1 MTIPALKLLP
11 TSVNASRSL
20 NEAKRLSRKHGLRL
34 TNIANGCLLF
44 AYSVSPRHRQHPYLV
59 WMCLT
64 SAVGSYGVD
73 YWFNRHGGFKAWIQ
87 SIVQDTGCACLL
99 GKYAPKKDEDLVVV
113 ETDEGVNGE
122 SIQREM
128 SQERQLH
135 LARSVFSGLALAMG
149 IVGLWGDR
157 S

>member
-1 MTIPALKLLP
+1 M
-11 TSVNASRSL
+11 
-20 NEAKRLSRKHGLRL
+20 
-34 TNIANGCLLF
+34 
-44 AYSVSPRHRQHPYLV
+44 
-59 WMCLT
+59 
-64 SAVGSYGVD
+64 
-73 YWFNRHGGFKAWIQ
+73 
-87 SIVQDTGCACLL
+87 QDTGCACLL